1 MKLLKFVAI
10 LSFLVLNACGQE
22 QKKDT
27 VAKEVQENLWSCY
40 LYSDIKF
47 KTVCYKTNILE
58 T

>member
-27 VAKEVQENLWSCY
+27 VAKEVQNALRPNL
-40 LYSDIKF
+40 
-47 KTVCYKTNILE
+47 VCPPVITYTKKE
-58 T
+58 M